1 MVYTNVVY
9 DLKMTKKI
17 IYLPGLNG
25 IRAIAAIAVVVS
37 HIILDLEDFGL
48 FAHFLGT
55 QENGKPQTW
64 DLAGYGVTMFFTLSG
79 FLITFLLCKE
89 KEVEQIS
96 IKKFY
101 ARRILRIW
109 PLYYS
114 YFFICIITYLIFQ
127 IEYEKTSI
135 LYYLFY
141 SANIPAV
148 IGGALPYLNHF
159 WSLGVEEQFYMF
171 WPWLNRLRINQVLK
185 SSIILTVLLIATK
198 TYLHIFNPNTTLELY
213 IHVTRF
219 HCMMIGGIAA
229 IAYYLNYKIIIKI
242 ATNKMVQLSCWFI
255 FFLVA
260 VNCFHITSFLDDEI
274 LAIVTSII
282 IVGQVTRK
290 GVISLE
296 NRYLDFLGKISYG
309 IYVVHPL
316 LIFLFSKILKD
327 ITSFNSLNYFIVFT
341 SIIGST
347 IIIAYISYRYFESK
361 FLIIKSKNF
370 SVVKSSA
377 SKNDTH

>member
-1 MVYTNVVY
+1 
-9 DLKMTKKI
+9 MTKKT

-37 HIILDLEDFGL
+37 HIILNLENFGL

-55 QENGKPQTW
+55 QENGNPQTW
-64 DLAGYGVTMFFTLSG
+64 NLAGYGVTMFFTLSG

-89 KEVEQIS
+89 KEIEQID

-109 PLYYS
+109 PLYYA
-114 YFFICIITYLIFQ
+114 YFLICIITYLIFQ

-135 LYYLFY
+135 LYYFFY
-141 SANIPAV
+141 SANIPFV
-148 IGGALPYLNHF
+148 IGGTLPFLAHF

-171 WPWLNRLRINQVLK
+171 WPWLNKLKINQVLK
-185 SSIILTVLLIATK
+185 SSIILTVLLIGTK
-198 TYLHIFNPNTTLELY
+198 TYLHIFNPNTTLESF

-219 HCMMIGGIAA
+219 HCMMIGGIVA
-229 IAYYLNYKIIIKI
+229 IVYYLEYKIIIKI
-242 ATNKMVQLSCWFI
+242 LTNKMVQLLCWFI

-260 VNCFHITSFLDDEI
+260 INRFHIASFLDTEFF
-274 LAIVTSII
+274 AVVTSII

-290 GVISLE
+290 GIISLE
-296 NRYLDFLGKISYG
+296 NKYLDFLGKISYG

-327 ITSFNSLNYFIVFT
+327 ITSFDSLNYLIVFG

-347 IIIAYISYRYFESK
+347 IIISYLSYRYFESK
-361 FLIIKSKNF
+361 FLIIKSKKY

-377 SKNDTH
+377 SKNYTQH